1 MSKLFAGEDFDIEL
15 PTSQTIEA
23 KIENSDIPDIIETH
37 ETSIQVAVEGVL
49 KATNDLYIVNDI
61 RASLESK
68 KLSSVEYFT
77 SIENYSLY
85 MKSISN
91 NLGIKTKIPSM
102 EDFKNPYGAKTSHQ
116 FVMEGFMEFIRS
128 IWQKIKSF
136 FKDFF
141 KRILLFFKR
150 LVNANLEM
158 EEYEE
163 YIEGMM
169 HNVKKSDKK
178 NVEPIKINSKLPS
191 MLSDFGMDSM
201 GTDFLFSKG
210 QTKLQNLSK
219 LINVLTD
226 KHIVNFET
234 QLKDINITI
243 SRQFVQGYKPLPDE
257 ARDISSNAR
266 NMYINNFTKNLFGS
280 ETTLNSL
287 PERVNSEVLNNF
299 DSNQLGGNNAR
310 FYSIINDRDASETLP
325 KNFNVY
331 LAISQYDTSDD
342 QNNVRT
348 GKLLVISNME
358 KNTHIVNSMDTIG
371 SRDNL
376 LRFYEF
382 YKKFS
387 KDLKI
392 KDINKRMVDF
402 SNSIRVMTESLDEPF
417 AHALET
423 NSPIIGIGKVS
434 DMLDEGTYEAAG
446 KAFQDPAF
454 QAMMAPTIVERD
466 NTDSDKGGQ
475 SDTNQ
480 LSNILPA
487 GELSPGYSHSS
498 SGGNRSSDSGPKQ
511 NVDDPSRRQTR
522 REFEHLQRFIF
533 NYMNC
538 VQSFLKEYSVNIAAT
553 GQECRYEMIKLLY
566 KSAKQF

>member
-49 KATNDLYIVNDI
+49 KATNDLYIINDI

-226 KHIVNFET
+226 KHIVQFESD
-234 QLKDINITI
+234 LKDINTVI
-243 SRQFVQGYKPLPDE
+243 SRKFVQGYKPLPDE

-266 NMYINNFTKNLFGS
+266 NMYINNFTKNLFAS

-299 DSNQLGGNNAR
+299 DSNQLDDNNAR
-310 FYSIINDRDASETLP
+310 FYSIINDRDVSETLP
-325 KNFNVY
+325 NNFNLY
-331 LAISQYDTSDD
+331 LAISQYDTSND
-342 QNNVRT
+342 QNNIRT
-348 GKLLVISNME
+348 GKMLIISNIE
-358 KNTHIVNSMDTIG
+358 KNTHIANSMDTIG

-387 KDLKI
+387 KDFK
-392 KDINKRMVDF
+392 INKVNIRIEDF
-402 SNSIRVMTESLDEPF
+402 ENSINTMIKSLERPFAFALESESDDEPIF
-417 AHALET
+417 
-423 NSPIIGIGKVS
+423 NSPEWHAKYG
-434 DMLDEGTYEAAG
+434 A
-446 KAFQDPAF
+446 Q
-454 QAMMAPTIVERD
+454 IVERPDWVNDDFVRNNPRYSNSRND
-466 NTDSDKGGQ
+466 N
-475 SDTNQ
+475 
-480 LSNILPA
+480 
-487 GELSPGYSHSS
+487 
-498 SGGNRSSDSGPKQ
+498 GPDI
-511 NVDDPSRRQTR
+511 VDDVYRPQTR
-522 REFEHLQRFIF
+522 KEFEHLQKFIF